1 MNRIL
6 RNATLI
12 LCNTAL
18 LAGLAACSKPAD
30 TAAPAADASAPKPSL
45 QDLQN
50 PKAVQQA
57 VASTLPQGDKAT
69 PLTSY
74 RKIDSGHQVMFLYYG
89 MSSLPVPYEDVAQIY
104 SAEYSRTSDGFQRK
118 DILKALQPRIDQEI
132 ERAKAGRY
140 VILESRDGAL
150 LERYNFEKKTF
161 TIKDMT
167 SNDRY
172 TYFHDNSQY
181 TLGQSN
187 ATDFANL
194 PVPDETKAR
203 AIEGYLSKYAQLRME
218 VYGFAQDADPSN
230 RRVKLQVMKVRLYSP
245 SNELLAEI

>member
-1 MNRIL
+1 MNRNL
-6 RNATLI
+6 RNAALI
-12 LCNTAL
+12 VCNTAL
-18 LAGLAACSKPAD
+18 LAGLVACSKPAD
-30 TAAPAADASAPKPSL
+30 TAAPAADAAKPSL
-45 QDLQN
+45 ADLSN

-57 VASTLPQGDKAT
+57 VAKTLPQGDRAT

-89 MSSLPVPYEDVAQIY
+89 LSSLPVPYEDVAQIY

-132 ERAKAGRY
+132 ASARAGRY
-140 VILESRDGAL
+140 VMLESRDGAL

-181 TLGQSN
+181 TLGQTN
-187 ATDFANL
+187 ATDFASL
-194 PVPDETKAR
+194 PVADEAKAR
-203 AIEGYLSKYAQLRME
+203 AIEAYLSKYTQLRME
-218 VYGFAQDADPSN
+218 VYGYAQDADPSN

-245 SNELLAEI
+245 GNELLAEI